1 MDNDYS
7 SNDIQLLIENNN
19 YSPNLVLSSSFPTL
33 ELHSQFNNWKYQHSK
48 SYNTRQEHAHRK
60 LIWLMNHEYIER
72 HNSNQNNGSSSGS
85 SNNSIQ
91 RDGGTSTGGY
101 VLAHNA
107 YSDMTHLEF
116 QQRFN
121 LGEYSPGVVYQRE
134 KQKSRSVDRMSTTTT
149 TSRMM
154 RASKNTGENEI
165 KAEAVEEEGNE
176 DEATVVDVPEYK
188 NWVEEGAVTNVKN
201 QWFCGA

>member
-1 MDNDYS
+1 
-7 SNDIQLLIENNN
+7 
-19 YSPNLVLSSSFPTL
+19 
-33 ELHSQFNNWKYQHSK
+33 
-48 SYNTRQEHAHRK
+48 
-60 LIWLMNHEYIER
+60 
-72 HNSNQNNGSSSGS
+72 
-85 SNNSIQ
+85 
-91 RDGGTSTGGY
+91 

-134 KQKSRSVDRMSTTTT
+134 NQKSRSVDRMSATTT